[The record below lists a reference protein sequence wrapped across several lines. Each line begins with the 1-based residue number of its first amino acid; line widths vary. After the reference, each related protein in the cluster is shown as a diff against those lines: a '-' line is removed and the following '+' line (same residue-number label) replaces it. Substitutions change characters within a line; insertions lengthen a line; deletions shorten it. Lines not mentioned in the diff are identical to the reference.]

1 MRSTR
6 TPPTSRSAATRRSPV
21 NRRAQGSDT
30 TGSVIHS
37 LPRLTAIAA
46 MATNRVIGN
55 GNAIPWRLPEDFRWF
70 RQQTLGKAVLMGRKT
85 FESVDRRP
93 FPERLNIVLTRRPRR
108 YASEVRQ
115 KDPLLRI
122 RIRLNP
128 ISRTSSGRMMERTLK
143 LGSGDVVFIRS
154 LHQVLRYAEH
164 HDVMV
169 CGGANVYAQL
179 LPLCSTLFLT
189 RVKQEVA
196 GDAWFPAF
204 EHWFERAEILR
215 DTPEFTIERWRR
227 TGSD

>member
-1 MRSTR
+1 
-6 TPPTSRSAATRRSPV
+6 
-21 NRRAQGSDT
+21 
-30 TGSVIHS
+30 
-37 LPRLTAIAA
+37 
-46 MATNRVIGN
+46 MANNRVIGN

-85 FESVDRRP
+85 FESIDRRP

-108 YASEVRQ
+108 YADDVRQ
-115 KDPLLRI
+115 RDPLLRV

-128 ISRTSSGRMMERTLK
+128 ISETSSGRLMERTLK

-154 LHQVLRYAEH
+154 LNQVLRYAEH

-189 RVKQEVA
+189 RVKREVE
-196 GDAWFPAF
+196 GDAFFPAF
-204 EHWFERAEILR
+204 EQGFERAEILR

-227 TGSD
+227 VDAK

>member
-1 MRSTR
+1 
-6 TPPTSRSAATRRSPV
+6 
-21 NRRAQGSDT
+21 
-30 TGSVIHS
+30 
-37 LPRLTAIAA
+37 

-108 YASEVRQ
+108 YADEVRQ
-115 KDPLLRI
+115 RDPLLRV

-128 ISRTSSGRMMERTLK
+128 ISETSSGRLMERTLK

-154 LHQVLRYAEH
+154 LNQVLRYAEH

-189 RVKQEVA
+189 RVKREVE
-196 GDAWFPAF
+196 GDACFPAF
-204 EHWFERAEILR
+204 EHWFERAEIIR
-215 DTPEFTIERWRR
+215 DTPEFAIERWRR
-227 TGSD
+227 LSAP

>member
-1 MRSTR
+1 M
-6 TPPTSRSAATRRSPV
+6 AA
-21 NRRAQGSDT
+21 
-30 TGSVIHS
+30 
-37 LPRLTAIAA
+37 
-46 MATNRVIGN
+46 NRVIGN
-55 GNAIPWRLPEDFRWF
+55 GNTIPWRLPEDFRWF

-108 YASEVRQ
+108 YADEVRALN
-115 KDPLLRI
+115 PLLRV

-128 ISRTSSGRMMERTLK
+128 ISTTSSTRLMERTLK

-154 LHQVLRYAEH
+154 VEQVLRYAGH
-164 HDVMV
+164 HDVVV

-189 RVKQEVA
+189 RVKREVE

-215 DTPEFTIERWRR
+215 DTAEFTIERWQRLG
-227 TGSD
+227 TP